1 MLVSLQAHY
10 VKLDVQALV
19 MENGG
24 ANILAMELMN
34 VNLLMI
40 ALDVGE
46 AGGCGIGNQIIK
58 NKLM

>member
-24 ANILAMELMN
+24 ANIQEMELMN
-34 VNLLMI
+34 VNLQTFVQ
-40 ALDVGE
+40 AVGE
-46 AGGCGIGNQIIK
+46 AGGGGIGNQIIK